1 MFCDLWNC
9 WWNCLCWWWRIV
21 VNNRVLKTRVAS
33 DRTCSV
39 AITSIYTIETTVFVS
54 TAIVPLLIILWP
66 YVLLFYLVNQ
76 QQNYFLR
83 CGCMYYLHWCRHIHL
98 FFIFVN
104 DKQYWM
110 YWPFHILYWCVY
122 DFVKRNSILNANG
135 IGFIM
140 ASDKTEYNVM
150 LSRMVFIWCFF
161 NIT

>member
-1 MFCDLWNC
+1 MW
-9 WWNCLCWWWRIV
+9 
-21 VNNRVLKTRVAS
+21 
-33 DRTCSV
+33 CSV
-39 AITSIYTIETTVFVS
+39 IYGIVDEIVSIDGEWLWWIIEFWRLVWRVTRLVQWRS
-54 TAIVPLLIILWP
+54 PPSIQSKLLYLFLP
-66 YVLLFYLVNQ
+66 QLSLFYLVNQ
-76 QQNYFLR
+76 QQNSFLR
-83 CGCMYYLHWCRHIHL
+83 CGCMYYLHRCCQIHL
-98 FFIFVN
+98 FFIVVN

-135 IGFIM
+135 IEFIM